1 MSGCILNHVNL
12 DFPTGETMVILGGS
26 GTGKSTLLRHIM
38 RLEKPT
44 SGRILIKNQDIC
56 SMSEDRF
63 NQIRRK
69 IGMLFQSAALFNSM
83 TIEENVALPLREL
96 TQLEEST
103 IRIMTRI
110 KLDLVGLNG
119 FENYMPSQLS
129 GGMKKR
135 AGLARALAMDPEIL
149 LFDEPSA
156 GLDPITAAGI
166 DSLILKLKTAFRMT
180 IIVVTHELASAFM
193 IADRITVMDHGEVIA
208 TGTPEEIRNSQQPRV
223 LQFMNRIPD
232 SDRVGRA
239 GVPALADAELGVRC
253 QVSGVREDRNSKF
266 ETRSSRS
273 FEFRVSNSRF
283 SPDTWHL
290 TPRVLDEVR
299 DLWRVPT
306 RKSRSESWWWCP
318 WCCSWSRWSLWAE

>member
-1 MSGCILNHVNL
+1 MANDFEGPMIRVVDLVTHYGEHLILNHVNL

-26 GTGKSTLLRHIM
+26 GTGKSTLLRQIM
-38 RLEKPT
+38 RLDRPT

-56 SMSEDRF
+56 CMPEERF

-69 IGMLFQSAALFNSM
+69 IGMLFQGAALFNSM

-96 TQLEEST
+96 TQLEDST

-119 FENYMPSQLS
+119 FENYMPSELS

-166 DSLILKLKTAFRMT
+166 DSLILKLKPAFRMT

-208 TGTPEEIRNSQQPRV
+208 TGMPEEIRNCQHPRV
-223 LQFMNRIPD
+223 LQFLNRIPEGD
-232 SDRVGRA
+232 QV
-239 GVPALADAELGVRC
+239 DAQEYL
-253 QVSGVREDRNSKF
+253 
-266 ETRSSRS
+266 RS
-273 FEFRVSNSRF
+273 
-283 SPDTWHL
+283 L
-290 TPRVLDEVR
+290 TQ
-299 DLWRVPT
+299 T
-306 RKSRSESWWWCP
+306 
-318 WCCSWSRWSLWAE
+318 

>member
-1 MSGCILNHVNL
+1 MANDFAGPMIRVEDLVTQYGDRRILNHVTL
-12 DFPTGETMVILGGS
+12 DFPHGETMVILGGS

-38 RLEKPT
+38 RLEKNPT

-56 SMSEDRF
+56 AMSEDRF
-63 NQIRRK
+63 NEFRRK

-83 TIEENVALPLREL
+83 TVEENVALPLREL
-96 TQLEEST
+96 TQLEEPT

-119 FENYMPSQLS
+119 YENYMPSQLS

-166 DSLILKLKTAFRMT
+166 DSLILKLKSAFRMT

-193 IADRITVMDHGEVIA
+193 IADRITVMDRGEVIV
-208 TGTPEEIRNSQQPRV
+208 TGTPDQIRNSRLPRV
-223 LQFMNRIPD
+223 LQFLNRIPE
-232 SDRVGRA
+232 SDQE
-239 GVPALADAELGVRC
+239 DAQEYL
-253 QVSGVREDRNSKF
+253 
-266 ETRSSRS
+266 RS
-273 FEFRVSNSRF
+273 
-283 SPDTWHL
+283 L
-290 TPRVLDEVR
+290 TQN
-299 DLWRVPT
+299 
-306 RKSRSESWWWCP
+306 
-318 WCCSWSRWSLWAE
+318 